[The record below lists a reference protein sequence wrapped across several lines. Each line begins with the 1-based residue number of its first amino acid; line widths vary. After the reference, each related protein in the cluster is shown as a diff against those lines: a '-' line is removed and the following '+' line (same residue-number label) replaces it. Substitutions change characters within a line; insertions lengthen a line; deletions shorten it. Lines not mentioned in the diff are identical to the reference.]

1 MEQLAAF
8 LIGLCIGL
16 IILNFWTRKDIEELA
31 KKLQDSKKHLEE
43 LEKKLQDCKKYLTEL
58 KEKIK

>member
-1 MEQLAAF
+1 MEQLVGF

-16 IILNFWTRKDIEELA
+16 ILNFWTRKDIEELG
-31 KKLQDSKKHLEE
+31 KKLQDSKKHLEV